1 VRSVN
6 KLLEIDLDNLHIK
19 FATRNA
25 NFNRLSFDY
34 LYIHG
39 VFYTEAPKFGYAL
52 RTRCY
57 FIACRPVERVEG
69 GEVQFSQDPAT
80 LWGPTVTQ
88 KYKVHQNAPF

>member
-57 FIACRPVERVEG
+57 FIACRPVERVERG
-69 GEVQFSQDPAT
+69 GSSIFS
-80 LWGPTVTQ
+80 GPCNVVGPYRHS
-88 KYKVHQNAPF
+88 KI